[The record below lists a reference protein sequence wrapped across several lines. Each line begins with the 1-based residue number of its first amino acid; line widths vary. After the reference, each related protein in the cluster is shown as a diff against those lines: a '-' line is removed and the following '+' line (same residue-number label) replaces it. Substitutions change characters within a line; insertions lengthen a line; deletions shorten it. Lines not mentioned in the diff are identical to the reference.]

1 MAAKKKSA
9 KKAPDIKKA
18 LAGMDKAARDLQ
30 LHIKALKAA
39 VGPRGH
45 FHPGAGHFGSAAG
58 HFGPGTTAGPFG
70 AKAR

>member
-9 KKAPDIKKA
+9 KRTPDVKKA
-18 LAGMDKAARDLQ
+18 LAGMDKAAKDLQ

-45 FHPGAGHFGSAAG
+45 FHAAGGHFGSGPAAG
-58 HFGPGTTAGPFG
+58 HFAG
-70 AKAR
+70 KAR